1 MPLEL
6 HGPQLHQPAPTEITL
21 QQLFPGVGAAR
32 RGPQVLPDAAG
43 TRCVVPSR
51 SSRPLVCSPWR
62 STSRA
67 PSSRPGRPG
76 TGAVAWRSPRR
87 PCGGGGEGLPPT
99 AVRPA
104 PRGPGRHL
112 PRSRGAGGGR
122 SPARRGAQGRAEGR
136 REELAGD
143 LSGLWGPFRLQPG
156 GAASPGT
163 AERGPRNPRASR
175 GASRDSGRASGRLE
189 PSRTPPFNAPCL
201 PCENLPNYVGLVPR
215 GCHLRAS
222 GP

>member
-51 SSRPLVCSPWR
+51 SSRPPVCSPWR

-87 PCGGGGEGLPPT
+87 TCGG
-99 AVRPA
+99 
-104 PRGPGRHL
+104 
-112 PRSRGAGGGR
+112 GGGR

>member
-43 TRCVVPSR
+43 ARCVVPSR
-51 SSRPLVCSPWR
+51 SSRPPVCSPWR

-122 SPARRGAQGRAEGR
+122 SPARRGAQGGGRPRGGQKVGGRSWRATCPGSGGR
-136 REELAGD
+136 SA
-143 LSGLWGPFRLQPG
+143 S
-156 GAASPGT
+156 SPG
-163 AERGPRNPRASR
+163 APPAPGQPRG
-175 GASRDSGRASGRLE
+175 GRAIRARRGGLSV
-189 PSRTPPFNAPCL
+189 TQAAPPA
-201 PCENLPNYVGLVPR
+201 
-215 GCHLRAS
+215 A
-222 GP
+222 